1 MGEKESL
8 QIIRSPLLERFSRL
22 THAFTTRPGGIS
34 CPPYDSLNLSAKSG
48 DDELAVEK
56 NQQILSEALS
66 IEADLFF
73 LNQVHGDSVIVAEDA
88 GSAQDKRD
96 ADAVITGKPETP
108 LVILTADCLSILL
121 FAADDKSIGAV
132 HAGWRGTALN
142 IAGQTVNR
150 MVSRF
155 NINPAYIYAAM
166 GPTIGPCCYEV
177 DSVVYEQFRQS
188 SKLWDK
194 GSLETDRNA
203 ERRWMLDLA
212 TINRLQLEEAGIDPE
227 HISRT
232 PYCTSCHKNLFYS
245 YRRDGRSSGRQ
256 GSIIMLT

>member
-8 QIIRSPLLERFSRL
+8 QIIRSPLLERFSGL
-22 THAFTTRPGGIS
+22 THAFTTRPGGVS

-48 DDELAVEK
+48 DDESFVEK
-56 NQQILSEALS
+56 NRQILSEALS

-73 LNQVHGDSVIVAEDA
+73 LNQVHGDSIIVAEDA
-88 GSAQDKRD
+88 GSVQDKYD

-121 FAADDKSIGAV
+121 FAADNKSIGAV

-150 MVSRF
+150 MADRF
-155 NINPAYIYAAM
+155 NIKAKNIYAAM

-177 DSVVYEQFRQS
+177 DSVVYEQFRQNS
-188 SKLWDK
+188 SLWDK
-194 GSLETDRNA
+194 GSLEIDRDG

-212 TINRLQLEEAGIDPE
+212 AINRLQLEEAGIDPE

>member
-1 MGEKESL
+1 MGKKEGL
-8 QIIRSPLLERFSRL
+8 QIIRSPLLERFNGL

-48 DDELAVEK
+48 DAESAVEK
-56 NQQILSEALS
+56 NRQILSEALS
-66 IEADLFF
+66 IKRGFFF
-73 LNQVHGDSVIVAEDA
+73 LNQVHGDSIIVAEDV
-88 GSAQDKRD
+88 GSQQENHS

-108 LVILTADCLSILL
+108 LAILTADCLSILL
-121 FAADDKSIGAV
+121 FTADNKSIGAV

-142 IAGQTVNR
+142 IAGQTVTK
-150 MVSRF
+150 MADRF
-155 NINPAYIYAAM
+155 NINPADIYAAM

-177 DSVVYEQFRQS
+177 DSIVYEQFRQKS
-188 SKLWDK
+188 SLWDK
-194 GSLETDRNA
+194 GSLEIDRDG

-212 TINRLQLEEAGIDPE
+212 AINRLQLEEAGVDPE
-227 HISRT
+227 HISHT